1 MQSSKNDKFQFTG
14 INHVALVCSDMERT
28 VRFYRDVLGM
38 PLVKTLD
45 LPNGSGQHFFFG
57 LDNGDSVAFF
67 WYRDALDAA
76 PGIAAPSVLPR
87 QGKFR
92 SAHGS
97 MSHLALN
104 VPLERFEEYCD
115 RLTAAGIE
123 INIIDHDTS
132 PSQCATE
139 YHDGVFIR
147 SAYFL
152 DPDSICLEIA
162 AWTRPLAAEDVSSD
176 PVRADGTR
184 AAGVVVSPSMANA

>member
-1 MQSSKNDKFQFTG
+1 MHQAKNNKFQITG
-14 INHVALVCSDMERT
+14 INHVALVSSDMERT
-28 VRFYRDVLGM
+28 VKFYRDVLGM
-38 PLVKTLD
+38 PLIKTLD

-57 LDNGDSVAFF
+57 LDNGDAVAFF
-67 WYRDALDAA
+67 WYPDASEAA

-123 INIIDHDTS
+123 INILDHDTS
-132 PSQCATE
+132 PSQVATE
-139 YHDGVFIR
+139 YHDGVFVR
-147 SAYFL
+147 SVYFL
-152 DPDSICLEIA
+152 DPDGICLEFA
-162 AWTRPLAAEDVSSD
+162 AWTRPLDADDVSND

-184 AAGVVVSPSMANA
+184 AEGVVLSPILADA